1 MIDRRGMARAHSHWR
16 PRPREVQRPPF
27 SWPAPGRRRL
37 RALSVRM
44 WAIAGLFV
52 VVLALACVGV
62 LFRSVGGSTTRVLPA
77 TPRAWLDAYDAAA
90 VDSPARVCSQLFS
103 AELAG
108 VYARAAHGSCERYFS
123 NVYSRSLKI
132 LGVSRA
138 GATAVLDLRETAG
151 HVEWAVVLDR
161 GSSGWRAVALFGG
174 HLLR

>member
-1 MIDRRGMARAHSHWR
+1 VLVA
-16 PRPREVQRPPF
+16 
-27 SWPAPGRRRL
+27 
-37 RALSVRM
+37 AL
-44 WAIAGLFV
+44 AGLGF
-52 VVLALACVGV
+52 
-62 LFRSVGGSTTRVLPA
+62 LFTSGRGSSAPVLPA

-138 GATAVLDLRETAG
+138 GATAILDLRETAG